1 MCETGKRQSGTKVR
15 KQQQDGDHYSKT
27 PSPCIAFASQL
38 SWSVRLFLY
47 FLIIHQEQHP
57 VCTSRFSYLI
67 SFSLVVCGYLSA
79 VFSVACNAVASVPIF
94 DLPLRIEARPR
105 DIPGPGSCSSNTS
118 GTRRRPTNITCKL
131 CPAARGGRL

>member
-15 KQQQDGDHYSKT
+15 KHKMETIIQRLLLRVSHLP
-27 PSPCIAFASQL
+27 PSSVGPSVSVLPHHPPGTASCL
-38 SWSVRLFLY
+38 HFP
-47 FLIIHQEQHP
+47 FLISHIP
-57 VCTSRFSYLI
+57 L
-67 SFSLVVCGYLSA
+67 SLVVCGLLSA